1 MLSALIMAGG
11 KGERFWPMSTDEKPK
26 QFLNLL
32 GEDSM
37 LQMTVKRLES
47 IIPLE
52 RIFIVTGKKYTNL
65 VGEQLPF
72 LPKQNI
78 IAEPIGKNTA
88 PCIVL
93 SALVIDKYYENS
105 TIVVLPSDHLIE
117 DEEKFRQ
124 TILDGN
130 EFVEHNEN
138 SIVTI
143 GMKPDRAETGYGYIK
158 MMQNCEQR
166 KDKIEGKTINRI
178 YEVERFVEKPSL
190 EKAEEYVKEGSYL
203 WNGGMFIWKT
213 RTILNLAQKYL
224 NRTYEILKNINN
236 YSGKNFQDV
245 LDYKYNQVES
255 ISIDYAIM
263 EKAENIYVIPS
274 DFGWD
279 DVGSWYSVER
289 YRPKDTNN
297 NVRIGNI
304 NSINSKNNII
314 VSKDKKIV
322 VSGLDSIFVVETDDM
337 IFIGNKNII
346 ENIKEIKNVV
356 TFN

>member
-11 KGERFWPMSTDEKPK
+11 KGERFWPMSTEEKPK
-26 QFLNLL
+26 QFLKLL

-37 LQMTVKRLES
+37 LQMTVKRLEA

-52 RIFIVTGKKYTNL
+52 RIFIVTGNKYTNL

-78 IAEPIGKNTA
+78 ITEPVGKNTA

-93 SALVIDKYYENS
+93 SALIIDKYFKNS
-105 TIVVLPSDHLIE
+105 SIVVLPSDHLIE

-124 TILDGN
+124 TILAGN
-130 EFVEHNEN
+130 SFVENNED

-143 GMKPDRAETGYGYIK
+143 GMKPDRPETGYGYIK
-158 MMQNCEQR
+158 LAMDNVKCAI
-166 KDKIEGKTINRI
+166 DNFNIH
-178 YEVERFVEKPSL
+178 EVERFVEKPDL
-190 EKAEEYVKEGSYL
+190 QKAEEYISNGNYL

-213 RTILNLAQKYL
+213 ETILKLAQRYL
-224 NRTYEILKNINN
+224 NRTYELLKNIND
-236 YSGKNFQDV
+236 YSGKNFEDV
-245 LDYKYNQVES
+245 LEYKYSQVES

-263 EKAENIYVIPS
+263 EKADNIHVIPS

-297 NVRIGNI
+297 NVGIGNI
-304 NSINSKNNII
+304 NNINSKNNII

-322 VSGLDSIFVVETDDM
+322 VAGLDSIFVVETDDM
-337 IFIGNKNII
+337 IFIGNKSNI
-346 ENIKEIKNVV
+346 ENIKEIKSVV
-356 TFN
+356 T